1 MHYLI
6 IAVLA
11 FALSMLG
18 CEGKTGPAGP
28 SGSAGPAGPQGPAGA
43 DGSTGATGPA
53 GPAGAEGPQGP
64 KGDKG
69 DTGPAGPAGPQGEQG
84 EQGPAGPMGPPGEKG
99 ESGVPSDLPG
109 NILAAVHHVVVFE
122 GGEAKKDARTF
133 TNASDFKS
141 GDNHRAARML
151 VDGALSYS
159 AVAAAQDGSVIPV
172 AFTWEVDDPV
182 LATVDETD
190 DGIMITGQRRGD
202 TKIILKATERGI
214 KIEFA
219 LHVQNA
225 VKGILLTDGPSGP
238 IESGNTSSVT
248 ATAYDGKRD
257 GTSVGDANIVRG
269 VTFTWSTS
277 NASVATVDASDN
289 NMTPTI
295 KTHGSG
301 SAKIQARIGD
311 VKSNEITVNV
321 YGLEE
326 PRRRLVAI
334 NQPFRAVFQPHVPA
348 VGETA
353 AVDSSITPAAGIA
366 VTALVQ
372 ESQFNETAGEFRWV
386 AIDEVDVMF
395 ESLHT
400 DILALDVTVTIA
412 DGAAA
417 TGAVATVD
425 ADKTNDT
432 GVENTG
438 TANNGSAVSNGDA
451 TVKISADFCD
461 DIYVLV
467 ELDAPSS

>member
-1 MHYLI
+1 M
-6 IAVLA
+6 
-11 FALSMLG
+11 
-18 CEGKTGPAGP
+18 
-28 SGSAGPAGPQGPAGA
+28 
-43 DGSTGATGPA
+43 
-53 GPAGAEGPQGP
+53 
-64 KGDKG
+64 
-69 DTGPAGPAGPQGEQG
+69 GPAGPQGE
-84 EQGPAGPMGPPGEKG
+84 
-99 ESGVPSDLPG
+99 SGIPSDLPG

-133 TNASDFKS
+133 TNQSDYKS
-141 GDNHRAARML
+141 GDNHRPARML
-151 VDGALSYS
+151 VDGTLTYS

-257 GTSVGDANIVRG
+257 GTSVGNANIVRG

-295 KTHGSG
+295 KTHGAG

-321 YGLEE
+321 YGLEA
-326 PRRRLVAI
+326 PQRRLVAI
-334 NQPFRAVFQPHVPA
+334 NQPYRGVFQPHVPA
-348 VGETA
+348 DPSGTPA
-353 AVDSSITPAAGIA
+353 AVDSSLTVGNGNSITIS
-366 VTALVQ
+366 ALVQ
-372 ESQFNETAGEFRWV
+372 ESQFNQDAGEFRWV
-386 AIDEVDVMF
+386 AIDEVDVTF

-400 DILALDVTVTIA
+400 SILTLDTMVTIA
-412 DGAAA
+412 DGASA
-417 TGAVATVD
+417 TGAVATID
-425 ADKTNDT
+425 ADKTNDAGVAGT
-432 GVENTG
+432 GVAG
-438 TANNGSAVSNGDA
+438 NGSPVSNGDA